1 MSRHN
6 ITSGAEKVQSVIWSQ
21 PVVTFPIVPGQQL
34 QTLSCSLSSTL
45 LWPVVFFQQ
54 CLFGQL
60 LITDRTI
67 IKKIIITGFL
77 WKVDLAT
84 LTSLWMSNK
93 LSASST
99 SCHIG
104 PKPPVDHNITPN
116 MGTHFSENSFPSGS
130 DDCCHDKHVARNKRL
145 QKVNQWTK
153 LIGQNPKGGYNSEHI
168 A

>member
-6 ITSGAEKVQSVIWSQ
+6 ITSGAEKVQSVISSQ
-21 PVVTFPIVPGQQL
+21 PVVTFPVVPGQL
-34 QTLSCSLSSTL
+34 QTLSCSFLSTL

-67 IKKIIITGFL
+67 KIN
-77 WKVDLAT
+77 KVDLAT

-99 SCHIG
+99 SCHIA
-104 PKPPVDHNITPN
+104 PKPPVHHNITPN

-130 DDCCHDKHVARNKRL
+130 DDCCHDNHAAKNKRL

-153 LIGQNPKGGYNSEHI
+153 INWTKS
-168 A
+168 